1 MSSGRT
7 LYGAFIDTPDHFFD
21 AVDTDNDGR
30 ITTEEFQVAMKRMDV
45 ELADAQS

>member
-1 MSSGRT
+1 MV
-7 LYGAFIDTPDHFFD
+7 LLLTPDHFFD
-21 AVDTDNDGR
+21 ADTDNYGR